1 MSTNLFSTLDKQHGW
16 LNLLIVFSVCSVLLI
31 DRYHFH
37 RKMASKRKSLTPEQR
52 AQVVKALDSGCS
64 CRDVALSLGVENAN
78 CQDQDFTAKFTY
90 VQVYVHT
97 FTVLSNLLKFVIS
110 AWNKHIHVNRLYQSI
125 VNVWWCSGVMCTS
138 TTGPLIGGDASL
150 SGVPLSQV
158 SLYNS
163 GSSQCVELPDFF
175 LLHVFMCV

>member
-1 MSTNLFSTLDKQHGW
+1 MIAEFANRFQRSFSIFFMD
-16 LNLLIVFSVCSVLLI
+16 F
-31 DRYHFH
+31 YHFT
-37 RKMASKRKSLTPEQR
+37 RKMVSKRKSLTPEQR

-110 AWNKHIHVNRLYQSI
+110 A
-125 VNVWWCSGVMCTS
+125 
-138 TTGPLIGGDASL
+138 
-150 SGVPLSQV
+150 
-158 SLYNS
+158 
-163 GSSQCVELPDFF
+163 
-175 LLHVFMCV
+175 